1 MSGIHRAAAHPDA
14 AIHDLADAVWDV
26 DVDGGGEE
34 HSPFELLGNG
44 AMLAL
49 AGEIVALNATKKTDI
64 WMGAF
69 VTVPQIV
76 MALIGPLVGKIA
88 DQRGR
93 KPILVFGF
101 IFLPLRAA
109 LFALTRNPEWLAVW
123 QILDGL
129 AAGVFLV
136 VGVLMIA
143 DCTEGT
149 GHYNFAL
156 GTAGAAVGTIRA
168 EPPVTKTLMMS
179 RVERNMILLPGDAES
194 SAL

>member
-1 MSGIHRAAAHPDA
+1 AVTMGLLGYYYSTRSIFFFVALLSLPTVIALLAIRGNEIDYDRARGGTGLLQMPSHNNRAASQGLRILLRDHRLR
-14 AIHDLADAVWDV
+14 IFLLMTILFH
-26 DVDGGGEE
+26 
-34 HSPFELLGNG
+34 LGNG

-109 LFALTRNPEWLAVW
+109 LFAL
-123 QILDGL
+123 
-129 AAGVFLV
+129 
-136 VGVLMIA
+136 
-143 DCTEGT
+143 
-149 GHYNFAL
+149 
-156 GTAGAAVGTIRA
+156 
-168 EPPVTKTLMMS
+168 
-179 RVERNMILLPGDAES
+179 
-194 SAL
+194 